1 MIALTRS
8 PAAEYAPQRIRVNSV
23 SPGLIERPGIE
34 SQWPEGVASW
44 TERAPLGRLGT
55 PTDVANACLFLA
67 SPLASWITGHDLVV
81 DGGISATPAY

>member
-1 MIALTRS
+1 
-8 PAAEYAPQRIRVNSV
+8 
-23 SPGLIERPGIE
+23 
-34 SQWPEGVASW
+34 
-44 TERAPLGRLGT
+44 LGRLGT